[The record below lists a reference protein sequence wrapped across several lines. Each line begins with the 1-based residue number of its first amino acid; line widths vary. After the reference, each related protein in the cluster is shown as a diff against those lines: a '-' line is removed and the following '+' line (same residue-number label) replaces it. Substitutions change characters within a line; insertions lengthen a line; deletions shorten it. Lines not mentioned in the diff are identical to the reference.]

1 METTLAGA
9 CNAAGI
15 PKSHGN
21 LIQGVADALNYYILF
36 RECGKQN
43 VGLIE
48 EHYAMK
54 SSRLH
59 AKSCDW
65 GPMAGFVCMDPRLN
79 KKAGDAGTLGLNKR
93 ENEAALAGAAEYVD
107 PSLGVGHETH
117 VSDEWVR
124 RWRGGRSW
132 KGGYGPIIISDA
144 RKQWLEAN
152 RLIAT
157 LHSTWVSVPG
167 QAGRYLK
174 AHSGDA
180 TKNGVTVRYRLVE
193 YPIAELRR
201 MGLAS
206 GPGGVYACS
215 TYWAIQILD
224 TRNFRQLQDGGA
236 LAGHSLEQRWKGAG
250 GWTWLLGMTNP
261 TPSLQDYGFKACVT
275 GDYDLFSVWPL
286 GRHYEGHTAGGLQ
299 RGPDGRWRWRGNT
312 RWGQDARIVSKG
324 FREPII
330 TGNMTGRL
338 ASVKDRINQ
347 ALRSIYHG
355 GDCVYHSDEVG
366 NPGGLA
372 KPLAECFPMV
382 GFAPRG
388 AAFGP
393 IGRRGSALNGARA
406 FGLYAHEE
414 RLFARICADA
424 LEMGYRPDL
433 KAPWLDR
440 LKSFDRRLER
450 AQL

>member
-1 METTLAGA
+1 M
-9 CNAAGI
+9 
-15 PKSHGN
+15 
-21 LIQGVADALNYYILF
+21 IQGVADSLNHYILF

-48 EHYAMK
+48 ENYAMK

-79 KKAGDAGTLGLNKR
+79 KKAGDKGTLGLNKR

-107 PSLGVGHETH
+107 PSLGEGHETH

-132 KGGYGPIIISDA
+132 KGGYGPIIISNA
-144 RKQWLEAN
+144 RKVWLESN
-152 RLIAT
+152 RLIGT
-157 LHSTWVSVPG
+157 LRKTWSPVPG
-167 QAGRYLK
+167 QGQSYLK
-174 AHSGDA
+174 ALLGEA
-180 TKNGVTVRYRLVE
+180 TKNGVTIQYRLVE
-193 YPIAELRR
+193 YPTASLKR
-201 MGLAS
+201 MGLAP
-206 GPGGVYACS
+206 GPSSVYDCS
-215 TYWAIQILD
+215 SYWAIQFLD
-224 TRNFRQLQDGGA
+224 TRNFRQLQDAGA
-236 LAGHSLEQRWKGAG
+236 LTGHPLEQRWKLTG
-250 GWTWLLGMTNP
+250 GWSWLLGMTNP
-261 TPSLQDYGFKACVT
+261 TPSIQEYGFKACVT

-286 GRHYEGHTAGGLQ
+286 GTAFEGHTAGGLR
-299 RGPDGRWRWRGNT
+299 RGPDGRWRWRGT
-312 RWGQDARIVSKG
+312 VRWGEDARIVSKG

-330 TGNMTGRL
+330 IGNMTGRL
-338 ASVKDRINQ
+338 ANVKDRINQ
-347 ALRSIYHG
+347 ALKAVYHG

-372 KPLAECFPMV
+372 KPLTECFPMI

-393 IGRRGSALNGARA
+393 IGRRASALNGARA

-414 RLFARICADA
+414 RLFAQICAEA
-424 LEMGYRPDL
+424 IEMGYRPDL
-433 KAPWLDR
+433 KKPWLDR
-440 LKSFDRRLER
+440 LKTLDSRLAAAR
-450 AQL
+450 L